1 MTILVQMIAR
11 LLLLPIFMTAAAVLV
26 KGYADTGDGFA
37 AAVIAAFGVLLQYV
51 AFGYQVAGR
60 IRLARWLPLIGASGL
75 LLALLTAF
83 VPVLLGE
90 APLTHFPE
98 PGGNVIHLGTLELLT
113 AVLFDVGVFLLV
125 FSFAVGAIDLIARL
139 SIRQHDRGRA

>member
-1 MTILVQMIAR
+1 MTILTQMIAR
-11 LLLLPIFMTAAAVLV
+11 LLLLPIFMTAAAVLI

-60 IRLARWLPLIGASGL
+60 IRLAQWLPLISSAGL

-83 VPVLLGE
+83 VPTLLGE

-98 PGGNVIHLGTLELLT
+98 SGGNVIHLGTLELIT

-125 FSFAVGAIDLIARL
+125 FGFAVGAIDLIARL
-139 SIRQHDRGRA
+139 SVRQRNGGRA